1 MIMKKIKLLIVDDIA
16 HVRQGLNTRLN
27 LSEEI
32 EVIGE
37 AGNGYEAIG
46 MALVLN
52 PDVILMDYEMP
63 KLNGIEATEIVKK
76 HNPDIR
82 IVMISIHDTEEYK
95 NMAIEAGVTVYE
107 NKATPVQELINQIR
121 NLIKY
126 KEKGN
131 V

>member
-1 MIMKKIKLLIVDDIA
+1 MKKIKLLIVDDIA

-27 LSEEI
+27 LSDEI

-37 AGNGYEAIG
+37 AGNGFEAIG

-63 KLNGIEATEIVKK
+63 KLNGIEAAEVVKNHK
-76 HNPDIR
+76 PDIQ

-95 NMAIEAGVTVYE
+95 SMAIEAGVSVFE
-107 NKATPVQELINQIR
+107 NKSTPVQELINQIR
-121 NLIKY
+121 TVIK
-126 KEKGN
+126 
-131 V
+131 

>member
-27 LSEEI
+27 LSDEI

-37 AGNGYEAIG
+37 AGNGFEAIG

-63 KLNGIEATEIVKK
+63 KLNGIEAAEVVKNHK
-76 HNPDIR
+76 PDIQ
-82 IVMISIHDTEEYK
+82 IVMISIHDSLDLK
-95 NMAIEAGVTVYE
+95 SKAIKAGVTAYE
-107 NKATPVQELINQIR
+107 NKATPIDELMDKIR
-121 NLIKY
+121 TVIK
-126 KEKGN
+126 
-131 V
+131 

>member
-1 MIMKKIKLLIVDDIA
+1 MIMEKIKLLIVDDFA

-46 MALVLN
+46 MALILN

-63 KLNGIEATEIVKK
+63 KLDGIEATKIIKK
-76 HNPDIR
+76 HSPDIQ
-82 IVMISIHDTEEYK
+82 IVMISIHDSLELK
-95 NMAIEAGVTVYE
+95 SKAIEAGVTAYE
-107 NKATPVQELINQIR
+107 NKATPVDELMDKIR
-121 NLIKY
+121 TVIK
-126 KEKGN
+126 
-131 V
+131 

>member
-1 MIMKKIKLLIVDDIA
+1 MEKIKLLIVDDFA

-46 MALVLN
+46 MALILN

-63 KLNGIEATEIVKK
+63 KLDGIEATKIIKK
-76 HNPDIR
+76 HSPDIQ
-82 IVMISIHDTEEYK
+82 IVMISIHDSEEIK
-95 NMAIEAGVTVYE
+95 NKAIEAGVGVYE
-107 NKATPVQELINQIR
+107 NKATSVEELINQIR
-121 NLIKY
+121 NVIK
-126 KEKGN
+126 
-131 V
+131 